1 MAKNITPQ
9 DDFDGFRL
17 DFSDAALKSAPRIST
32 GFPQL
37 DGLIRGGLGP
47 ELTVLG
53 AISSLGKSTFA
64 LQIAQNISARNI
76 PVLYF
81 SLEMSK
87 QSIAMKM
94 SSRIAFEMVR
104 KEEKDYSKCR
114 KKALSSYELSNA
126 EMLDPQKA
134 ELRREAMK
142 KCTEDTSCLYIIER
156 DAKHQSFSGKSI
168 TETVKA
174 FISAKKVKPVV
185 FVDYLQILSAS
196 DNSMYKNERQI
207 VDENIAALWLLS
219 KQLELSVFV
228 ISSVNRESYNKRIS
242 FNSFK
247 ESGAIEFTS
256 DVVLGMQ
263 FAKIGE
269 LNDDQLKSFNAS
281 AEKSKDPRS
290 LQVIVL
296 KQRYGK
302 CGDDVCSIY
311 DYYPSYSCFEE
322 LPSPAGAAAG
332 SGSGKKAASGSGS
345 EKKGAR
351 GSGKSKQAK
360 GGIDL

>member
-1 MAKNITPQ
+1 MAKNITLH
-9 DDFDGFRL
+9 DEFDGCKL
-17 DFSDAALKSAPRIST
+17 DFSDEALKTVPRIST

-37 DGLIRGGLGP
+37 DRLIRGGLGP

-64 LQIAQNISARNI
+64 LQIAQNISAQNI

-87 QSIAMKM
+87 QSIALKM
-94 SSRIAFEMVR
+94 SARTSFEMVR
-104 KEEKDYSKCR
+104 QEEEDYNECR
-114 KKALSSYELSNA
+114 KKALSSSELSNA
-126 EMLDPQKA
+126 EMLDPEKA
-134 ELRREAMK
+134 AFRREVMK
-142 KCTEDTSCLYIIER
+142 KCTERTSNLYIIER

-219 KQLELSVFV
+219 KQLEVAVFV
-228 ISSVNRESYNKRIS
+228 ISSVNRESYNKPIS

-263 FAKIGE
+263 FSAISEMDESQQK
-269 LNDDQLKSFNAS
+269 KFKAS
-281 AEKSKDPRS
+281 AEKSRDPRR

-302 CGDDVCSIY
+302 CGDDVFSSY
-311 DYYPSYSCFEE
+311 NYYPSYSCFEE
-322 LPSPAGAAAG
+322 CSASAADTEERG
-332 SGSGKKAASGSGS
+332 GEKKVIRRKIKSKEASG
-345 EKKGAR
+345 E
-351 GSGKSKQAK
+351 
-360 GGIDL
+360 IDL